1 MPACSVAMKRC
12 CSNSTCA
19 LQSLCHC
26 HRCRHCHHHFIT
38 RSASIINHSHHHH
51 HNDNHLHFWNGNM
64 GMMREVGLAPREEK
78 MMERGICSIK
88 TINTTP
94 HNSIQKLESPI
105 PPPLRHKKC
114 GWRYLGNEKSYQRSA
129 GGDDDDH

>member
-1 MPACSVAMKRC
+1 
-12 CSNSTCA
+12 
-19 LQSLCHC
+19 
-26 HRCRHCHHHFIT
+26 
-38 RSASIINHSHHHH
+38 
-51 HNDNHLHFWNGNM
+51 M
-64 GMMREVGLAPREEK
+64 GMVREVGLAPREEK

-94 HNSIQKLESPI
+94 HNSIQKLGSQI

-114 GWRYLGNEKSYQRSA
+114 GWRYRGNEKSYQRSA